1 MGKKSAHT
9 GESPKERSINKMD
22 KFITRNEKRNKHIE
36 ILPAR
41 RKDPN
46 VPMNL
51 WPLKDQLEY
60 YDNRTEEDKFREKY
74 KIYSTWLNEVQQA
87 TGVYPTTFIDYVGK
101 LDGLV
106 KELYNTCTFPNEAA
120 RILEKRGVY

>member
-1 MGKKSAHT
+1 MGKKSAHS

-22 KFITRNEKRNKHIE
+22 KFITRNEKRNKHKE
-36 ILPAR
+36 LLPAR

-74 KIYSTWLNEVQQA
+74 KIYSNWLTEVQQVS
-87 TGVYPTTFIDYVGK
+87 GVHPATFIDYISK
-101 LDGLV
+101 LETLI
-106 KELYNTCTFPNEAA
+106 KELYSSCTTPKEAA
-120 RILEKRGVY
+120 RVLEKHGVY

>member
-22 KFITRNEKRNKHIE
+22 KFITRNQKRNQHIE
-36 ILPAR
+36 LLPAR

-46 VPMNL
+46 VPINL

-60 YDNRTEEDKFREKY
+60 YNNRTDKDKFRDKY
-74 KIYSTWLNEVQQA
+74 IVYSDWLTEVQQSS
-87 TGVYPTTFIDYVGK
+87 GVYPATFIDYISK
-101 LDGLV
+101 LDEV
-106 KELYNTCTFPNEAA
+106 IKELYNTCTLPKEAA
-120 RILEKRGVY
+120 RVLEKHGVY